1 MPACLNALGFY
12 IYYSYNIS
20 LRFIVTAGR
29 GHREGGA
36 LGARA
41 YPPPPF
47 AIACRRGFAPIV
59 HGACAVWHLPCTR
72 MRTCYMMCQT
82 THAPIPNCGILLDT
96 HSTCSHFLSDH
107 SELTVTTQE
116 ITDACICC
124 SDSIFIFGRSLHNTV
139 KPFCSGHYGPWKKW
153 PL

>member
-29 GHREGGA
+29 GIGRGVLWVLEHT
-36 LGARA
+36 
-41 YPPPPF
+41 PPPPF

-82 THAPIPNCGILLDT
+82 THAPFQTAASCWILIPLAPISCLTIP
-96 HSTCSHFLSDH
+96 SSLSPPKK
-107 SELTVTTQE
+107 SLMPASVVLTQY
-116 ITDACICC
+116 
-124 SDSIFIFGRSLHNTV
+124 SSLV
-139 KPFCSGHYGPWKKW
+139 DRYIIQ
-153 PL
+153 